1 MTISK
6 NDYQAALWHWRG
18 IVSAIASESEMTADE
33 AGEAMAL
40 FLTVSVNALKTKVEA
55 LEARL
60 EALENK

>member
-6 NDYQAALWHWRG
+6 NDYQEAALTWRRST
-18 IVSAIASESEMTADE
+18 SAIASESDITADE

-40 FLTVSVNALKTKVEA
+40 FLTVSVNALKTKVKA